1 MSVALTLLG
10 CGSSGG
16 VPRVAQGW
24 GACDPANPRN
34 SRRRCSALLEASGA
48 DGRTLVL
55 IDTSPDLR
63 LQLIDAGVARLDGV
77 LMTHPHA
84 DHTHGIDDLRPLV
97 IAMRKR
103 IEIHMNEA
111 TSADV
116 RAKFAYV
123 FESPAGSSYPPIL
136 RERRL
141 AAGTACVISGP
152 GGPIERPR
160 SNWSMATFQRSA
172 SGSARSPIPLIS
184 MAFPTRACRSSRVS
198 TSGSSTLC
206 ATPRIPRISVSTK
219 RSLGSS
225 GCVRACG
232 SDQSAYRS
240 RL

>member
-111 TSADV
+111 TSADL
-116 RAKFAYV
+116 RAKF
-123 FESPAGSSYPPIL
+123 
-136 RERRL
+136 
-141 AAGTACVISGP
+141 
-152 GGPIERPR
+152 
-160 SNWSMATFQRSA
+160 
-172 SGSARSPIPLIS
+172 
-184 MAFPTRACRSSRVS
+184 
-198 TSGSSTLC
+198 
-206 ATPRIPRISVSTK
+206 
-219 RSLGSS
+219 
-225 GCVRACG
+225 
-232 SDQSAYRS
+232 
-240 RL
+240 